1 MWRLQVLAWDW
12 ANLSH
17 QDKVDKKKILLLRT
31 FSYWLVWLHRSS
43 DTGYWHCGFAHMSS
57 SSLLQIRWK
66 YMVVDE
72 GHRMKNHH
80 CKLTQVLNTHYLAP
94 RRVLLTG
101 TPLQNKLPELWAL
114 LNFLLPTIF
123 KCCSTFEQW
132 FNAPFA
138 MTGEKVCR
146 NIGRVLRL
154 QQGSVLLNKSV
165 KFLFLPL
172 QVDLNEEETILIIR
186 RLHKVLRPFLLRRLK
201 KEVEAQLPEKACFA
215 HTVKPTSCLS
225 SSCFL

>member
-1 MWRLQVLAWDW
+1 MWWLQVLAWDW

-17 QDKVDKKKILLLRT
+17 QDKVDKKNPPFTHFQL
-31 FSYWLVWLHRSS
+31 LVWCGW
-43 DTGYWHCGFAHMSS
+43 TGAVIQGIGTVVSPTWSS
-57 SSLLQIRWK
+57 SFLQIRWK
-66 YMVVDE
+66 YMIVDE

-165 KFLFLPL
+165 KFLFRFRWTLMK
-172 QVDLNEEETILIIR
+172 R
-186 RLHKVLRPFLLRRLK
+186 RQFWLFVVSIKCYAPSCYGGWRRRWRHSFQK
-201 KEVEAQLPEKACFA
+201 RHV
-215 HTVKPTSCLS
+215 
-225 SSCFL
+225 

>member
-1 MWRLQVLAWDW
+1 MWWLQVLAWDW

-17 QDKVDKKKILLLRT
+17 QDKVDKKNPPFTHFQL
-31 FSYWLVWLHRSS
+31 LVWCGW
-43 DTGYWHCGFAHMSS
+43 TGAVIQGIGTVVSPTWSS
-57 SSLLQIRWK
+57 SFLQIRWK
-66 YMVVDE
+66 YMIVDE

-165 KFLFLPL
+165 KFLFFPL

-201 KEVEAQLPEKACFA
+201 KEVEAQLPEKACLTC
-215 HTVKPTSCLS
+215 TVKATSRLS